1 MTQAIA
7 GVTPPEQAEVTI
19 MTVWPSMASSELGR
33 ALGRAYATRIG
44 IGKFFTLGKLIALAA
59 IPLALALYFWNL
71 RPWGCRRYRLTNRR
85 VIIQRGMRR
94 FDERWVAL
102 EDFDSIE
109 VAVLPGQEWYK
120 AGELIFNKGQIETF
134 RLHGVKSPQ
143 SFRHTCLKAQLGYTS
158 VRNAMERQVAH
169 A

>member
-19 MTVWPSMASSELGR
+19 MTVWPSMAGSELGR
-33 ALGRAYATRIG
+33 ALGRAYAINAGVG
-44 IGKFFTLGKLIALAA
+44 IIRVGRLIALAS
-59 IPLALALYFWNL
+59 IPLALAIYFWNL

-85 VIIQRGMRR
+85 VIIQKGMRR

-102 EDFDSIE
+102 DDFDSIQ
-109 VAVLPGQEWYK
+109 VVILPGQEWYR
-120 AGELIFNKGQIETF
+120 AGELIFNKGQVETF

-143 SFRHTCLKAQLGYTS
+143 AFRSTCLAAQRGYTQ
-158 VRNAMERQVAH
+158 VRQVLERQMAH
-169 A
+169 T

>member
-19 MTVWPSMASSELGR
+19 MTVWPSMAASELGR
-33 ALGRAYATRIG
+33 ALGRAYATPG
-44 IGKFFTLGKLIALAA
+44 GFGVFTIGKLIALAS
-59 IPLALALYFWNL
+59 IPLALAIYFWNL

-85 VIIQRGMRR
+85 VIIQKGMRR

-102 EDFDSIE
+102 DDFDSIE
-109 VAVLPGQEWYK
+109 LVVLPGQEWYR
-120 AGELIFNKGQIETF
+120 AGELIFNKGQVETF

-143 SFRHTCLKAQLGYTS
+143 SFRHTCLAAQRGYVG
-158 VRNAMERQVAH
+158 VRKAMEREMAN